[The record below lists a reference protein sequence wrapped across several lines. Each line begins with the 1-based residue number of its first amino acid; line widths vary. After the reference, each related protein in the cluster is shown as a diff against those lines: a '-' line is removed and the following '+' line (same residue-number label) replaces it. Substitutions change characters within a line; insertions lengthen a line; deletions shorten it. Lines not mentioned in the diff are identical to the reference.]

1 MICFIVGS
9 IFDQECGN
17 NPSFFADV
25 YLHLTFIHCILD
37 EHEVEECR
45 ERQLK
50 HDKDMGF
57 EESLGSRLCSTWLCV
72 ILLFLHKITLFFY
85 NFH

>member
-37 EHEVEECR
+37 EYEEEECR

-50 HDKDMGF
+50 YDKYMGL
-57 EESLGSRLCSTWLCV
+57 EESLGSKLYSSWLCV